1 MQKFSAICKLI
12 LLFIFMMASC
22 KEKETPVVNNG
33 EASLSS
39 IELEYNGS
47 IFNTQIS
54 GNNIIL
60 DRLLPYGAT
69 RLTIRSL
76 NLAENCSSNFKA
88 GDIFNLTS
96 TTTPSM
102 PFIISPIIV
111 TNTNSKKTAAYEVQF
126 NTSKYISVVGQYG
139 LLQTNGNKIVDKN
152 KNPVSLAGNS
162 FYWSN
167 NGWGGENYYKSQ
179 VVDWLALDWG
189 TSIVRAS
196 MGVDDVGGYLQDK
209 NGNIK
214 KVKVIVDAALAKG
227 LYVIIDW
234 HTENA
239 HKYQDEA
246 VEFFT
251 QMALLYGKNDNI
263 IYEIFN
269 EPLEISWSNTIKP
282 YAEKVITAI
291 RKIDP
296 DNLIVV
302 GTPTWSQ
309 RVDLAAAD
317 PITISTNIA
326 YTLHFYTVYHKKELR
341 DLATA
346 AINKGL
352 PIFVTE
358 WGPIGYTQN
367 DPEADLWMEWCKAN
381 MISHCAWAV
390 NDKLE
395 EWSIVKPGTYNL
407 NNLFYNES
415 KGDTL
420 SVKLRTFWS
429 DSSLTETGKLERKYI
444 RSWVK

>member
-1 MQKFSAICKLI
+1 MYKFSFISKFI
-12 LLFIFMMASC
+12 LVFVVIASSC
-22 KEKETPVVNNG
+22 NEKEINVEISNEKAG
-33 EASLSS
+33 LSS
-39 IELEYNGS
+39 IEFEYNGS

-54 GNNIIL
+54 GNTIML
-60 DRLLPYGAT
+60 ERLLPYGT
-69 RLTIRSL
+69 ESITIKGISL
-76 NLAENCSSNFKA
+76 GENCSSILKV
-88 GDIFNLTS
+88 GDKMSVSNNGNS
-96 TTTPSM
+96 
-102 PFIISPIIV
+102 IIV
-111 TNTNSKKTAAYEVQF
+111 TNNSSKKTATYLVQLSTR
-126 NTSKYISVVGQYG
+126 NYSSVVEKYG
-139 LLQTNGNKIVDKN
+139 LLQTSGNKIVDKN

-167 NGWGGENYYKSQ
+167 NGWGGENYYKTQ
-179 VVDWLALDWG
+179 VIDWLALDWG

-196 MGVDDVGGYLQDK
+196 MGVDDIGGYLQDK
-209 NGNIK
+209 NGNLK
-214 KVKVIVDAALAKG
+214 KVKIIVDAALAKG

-239 HKYQDEA
+239 HKYPEEA
-246 VEFFT
+246 VDFFS

-296 DNLIVV
+296 DNIIVV

-341 DLATA
+341 DVATA
-346 AINKGL
+346 AIKSGL

-367 DPEADLWMEWCKAN
+367 DPEAELWMEWCKSN

-420 SVKLRTFWS
+420 SVKLRIFWS

>member
-1 MQKFSAICKLI
+1 MINSKSII
-12 LLFIFMMASC
+12 LFIFINIVILTSCTKNNNQTLIEKGKASIS
-22 KEKETPVVNNG
+22 
-33 EASLSS
+33 SLS
-39 IELEYNGS
+39 IDYNGS
-47 IFNTQIS
+47 IFSTNIS
-54 GNNIIL
+54 GNTIML
-60 DRLLPYGAT
+60 DRLLPYGT
-69 RLTIRSL
+69 LTVLL
-76 NLAENCSSNFKA
+76 NSITLGENCTSNFKV
-88 GDIFNLTS
+88 GNKLILMDNVFNE
-96 TTTPSM
+96 
-102 PFIISPIIV
+102 IIV
-111 TNTNSKKTAAYEVQF
+111 TNTISKKTTTYQLQL
-126 NTSKYISVVGQYG
+126 NKRNYSSVVDKYG
-139 LLQTNGNKIVDKN
+139 LLQTSGNKIVDKN
-152 KNPVSLAGNS
+152 KHPVSLAGNS

-167 NGWGGENYYKSQ
+167 NGWGGENYYKGA

-196 MGVDDVGGYLQDK
+196 MGVDDIGGYLQDK

-214 KVKVIVDAALAKG
+214 KVNIIVDAALARG

-239 HKYQDEA
+239 HKYPDEA
-246 VEFFT
+246 VDFFS

-291 RKIDP
+291 RKFDP

-326 YTLHFYTVYHKKELR
+326 YTLHFYTVFHKKGLR
-341 DLATA
+341 DIATA
-346 AINKGL
+346 ALNKGL

-367 DPEADLWMEWCKAN
+367 DPEAELWMEWCRTN

-407 NNLFYNES
+407 NNLYYNET

-420 SVKLRTFWS
+420 SLKLRTFWY
-429 DSSLTETGKLERKYI
+429 DSSLTETGKLERNYI

>member
-1 MQKFSAICKLI
+1 MQKFSAICILI
-12 LLFIFMMASC
+12 LLFVFMLASC
-22 KEKETPVVNNG
+22 KEKETPVVNNE

-39 IELEYNGS
+39 INFEYYGS
-47 IFNTQIS
+47 IFNAQIS

-60 DRLLPYGAT
+60 DRLLPYGT
-69 RLTIRSL
+69 LTVLL
-76 NLAENCSSNFKA
+76 NSITLGENCTSNFKV
-88 GDIFNLTS
+88 GNRLILTDNIFNE
-96 TTTPSM
+96 
-102 PFIISPIIV
+102 IIV
-111 TNTNSKKTAAYEVQF
+111 TNTISKKTTTYQLQL
-126 NTSKYISVVGQYG
+126 NKKNYSSVVEKYG
-139 LLQTNGNKIVDKN
+139 LLQTSGNKIVDKN
-152 KNPVSLAGNS
+152 KNPISLAGNS

-296 DNLIVV
+296 DNMIVV

-341 DLATA
+341 DIATA

-407 NNLFYNES
+407 NNLFYTES

>member
-1 MQKFSAICKLI
+1 MYKFSFISKFI
-12 LLFIFMMASC
+12 LVFVVIASSC
-22 KEKETPVVNNG
+22 NEKEINVEISNEKAG
-33 EASLSS
+33 LSS
-39 IELEYNGS
+39 IEFEYNGS

-54 GNNIIL
+54 GNTIML
-60 DRLLPYGAT
+60 ERLLPYGT
-69 RLTIRSL
+69 ESITIKGISL
-76 NLAENCSSNFKA
+76 GENCSSILKV
-88 GDIFNLTS
+88 GDKMSVSNNGNS
-96 TTTPSM
+96 
-102 PFIISPIIV
+102 IIV
-111 TNTNSKKTAAYEVQF
+111 TNNSSKKTATYLVQLSTR
-126 NTSKYISVVGQYG
+126 NYSSVVEKYG
-139 LLQTNGNKIVDKN
+139 LLQTSGNKIVDKN

-167 NGWGGENYYKSQ
+167 NGWGGENYYKTQ

-196 MGVDDVGGYLQDK
+196 MGVDDIGGYLQDK
-209 NGNIK
+209 NGNLK
-214 KVKVIVDAALAKG
+214 KVKIIVDAALAKG

-239 HKYQDEA
+239 HKYPEEA
-246 VEFFT
+246 VDFFS

-296 DNLIVV
+296 DNIIVV

-317 PITISTNIA
+317 PITMSTNIA

-341 DLATA
+341 DIATA

-358 WGPIGYTQN
+358 WGPIGYTEK
-367 DPEADLWMEWCKAN
+367 DPEAELWMEWCRTN

-415 KGDTL
+415 KSDTL

>member
-12 LLFIFMMASC
+12 LLFVFMLASC
-22 KEKETPVVNNG
+22 KEKETPVVNNE

-39 IELEYNGS
+39 INFEYYGS
-47 IFNTQIS
+47 IFNAQIS

-60 DRLLPYGAT
+60 DRLLPYGT
-69 RLTIRSL
+69 LTVLL
-76 NLAENCSSNFKA
+76 NSITLGENCTSNFKV
-88 GDIFNLTS
+88 GNRLILTDNIFNE
-96 TTTPSM
+96 
-102 PFIISPIIV
+102 IIV
-111 TNTNSKKTAAYEVQF
+111 TNTISKKTTTYQLQL
-126 NTSKYISVVGQYG
+126 NKKNYSSVVEKYG
-139 LLQTNGNKIVDKN
+139 LLQTSGNKIVDKN
-152 KNPVSLAGNS
+152 KNPISLAGNS

-214 KVKVIVDAALAKG
+214 KVKVIVDAALAKE

-296 DNLIVV
+296 DNMIVV

-341 DLATA
+341 DIATA

-407 NNLFYNES
+407 NNLFYTES

>member
-1 MQKFSAICKLI
+1 MKTFKLQYQFFYI
-12 LLFIFMMASC
+12 LVTSIILTSC
-22 KEKETPVVNNG
+22 TEKETPKVVENG
-33 EASLSS
+33 EAIISS
-39 IELEYNGS
+39 INFDYDGS

-54 GNNIIL
+54 GNTIML
-60 DRLLPYGAT
+60 DRLLPYGAVSV
-69 RLTIRSL
+69 LLQGISL
-76 NLAENCSSNFKA
+76 GENCTSNLKV
-88 GDIFNLTS
+88 GNKINITNNGTS
-96 TTTPSM
+96 
-102 PFIISPIIV
+102 IIV
-111 TNTNSKKTAAYEVQF
+111 TNSLSKKTTTYQVQLG
-126 NTSKYISVVGQYG
+126 TRTYSSVVEKYG
-139 LLQTNGNKIVDKN
+139 LLQTSGNKIVDKN

-196 MGVDDVGGYLQDK
+196 MGVDDIGGYLQDK

-239 HKYQDEA
+239 HKYPDEA
-246 VEFFT
+246 VDFFT

-296 DNLIVV
+296 DNMIVV

-317 PITISTNIA
+317 PITMSTNIA
-326 YTLHFYTVYHKKELR
+326 YTLHFYTVFHKKDLR

-346 AINKGL
+346 ALNKGL

-358 WGPIGYTQN
+358 WGPIGYTEK
-367 DPEADLWMEWCKAN
+367 DPEAELWMEWCKTN

-429 DSSLTETGKLERKYI
+429 DSSLTETGKLERKYMLN
-444 RSWVK
+444 KDK

>member
-1 MQKFSAICKLI
+1 MYKFSFISKFI
-12 LLFIFMMASC
+12 LVFVVIASSC
-22 KEKETPVVNNG
+22 NEKEINVEISNEKAG
-33 EASLSS
+33 LSS
-39 IELEYNGS
+39 IEFEYNGS

-54 GNNIIL
+54 GNTIML
-60 DRLLPYGAT
+60 ERLLPYGT
-69 RLTIRSL
+69 ESITIKGISL
-76 NLAENCSSNFKA
+76 GENCSSILKV
-88 GDIFNLTS
+88 GDKMSVSNNGNS
-96 TTTPSM
+96 
-102 PFIISPIIV
+102 IIV
-111 TNTNSKKTAAYEVQF
+111 TNNSSKKTATYLVQLSTR
-126 NTSKYISVVGQYG
+126 NYSSVVEKYG
-139 LLQTNGNKIVDKN
+139 LLQTSGNKIVDKN

-167 NGWGGENYYKSQ
+167 NGWGGENYYKTQ

-196 MGVDDVGGYLQDK
+196 MGVDDIGGYLQDK
-209 NGNIK
+209 NGNLK
-214 KVKVIVDAALAKG
+214 KVKIIVDAALAKG

-239 HKYQDEA
+239 HKYPEEA
-246 VEFFT
+246 VDFFS

-296 DNLIVV
+296 DHIIVV

-317 PITISTNIA
+317 PITMSTNIA

-341 DLATA
+341 DIATA

-358 WGPIGYTQN
+358 WGPIGYTEK
-367 DPEADLWMEWCKAN
+367 DPEAELWMEWCRTN

-415 KGDTL
+415 KSDTL